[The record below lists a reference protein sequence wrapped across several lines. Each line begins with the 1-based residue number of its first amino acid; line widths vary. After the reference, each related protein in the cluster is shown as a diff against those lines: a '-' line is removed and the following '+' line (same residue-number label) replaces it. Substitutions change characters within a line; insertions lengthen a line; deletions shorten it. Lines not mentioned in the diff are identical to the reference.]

1 MEAGAY
7 TPNLSDSDW
16 AKGQLNQGGYV
27 INYKQMFT
35 DFFNLSV
42 TYLVGDSIDDD
53 YMASP
58 GNKGNTQVLLID
70 GVVSF

>member
-1 MEAGAY
+1 M
-7 TPNLSDSDW
+7 
-16 AKGQLNQGGYV
+16 NQGGYV